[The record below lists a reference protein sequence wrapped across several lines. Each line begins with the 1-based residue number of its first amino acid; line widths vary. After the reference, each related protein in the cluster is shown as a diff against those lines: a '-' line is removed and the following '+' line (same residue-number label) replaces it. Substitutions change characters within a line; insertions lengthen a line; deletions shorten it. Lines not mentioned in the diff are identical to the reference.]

1 MSEKEPFRAIY
12 YGKSAKKPPTEAY
25 IILGSTDGNNLTFEC
40 RFFSNQSKTLAE
52 TAV

>member
-25 IILGSTDGNNLTFEC
+25 TILGLGSDRITHYRE
-40 RFFSNQSKTLAE
+40 
-52 TAV
+52 